1 MSLTIS
7 AWESLRRE
15 WRGEAPCPWVRRWP
29 AMLAVLLILGVV
41 GNLLAG
47 RKPNY
52 YFDEGRPFTH
62 LSTLHLGLIS
72 FVAFSIHRL
81 RRDAVLAAG
90 LQFSAERHAP
100 PAMPRFWL
108 LVGLGYAFLALDE
121 SAALHEKIGN
131 WMAGQSGSG
140 GSPVG
145 QLFDGFVVL
154 SYPLVAGLTVWF
166 ARGELVRFLSVWRP
180 FAAAFVLILLMI
192 GMDMISEPDV
202 FRSLW
207 GGSREHVKWATQWIG
222 TFEDAFKL
230 MAVAMMLIGFLR
242 LRWQVIT
249 ASHPVVVPA

>member
-1 MSLTIS
+1 MFFFRSV
-7 AWESLRRE
+7 WESLRRE
-15 WRGEAPCPWVRRWP
+15 WRGEALCPWVRRWP
-29 AMLAVLLILGVV
+29 AILAVLMILGVV

-62 LSTLHLGLIS
+62 LSTLHLGVTS

-81 RRDAVLAAG
+81 RRDAVAQMG
-90 LQFSAERHAP
+90 SQVSVEHHAP

-108 LVGLGYAFLALDE
+108 LVGVGYAFLALDE

-131 WMAGQSGSG
+131 WMAAQSGSD

-154 SYPLVAGLTVWF
+154 SYPVAAGLAMWY
-166 ARGELVRFLSVWRP
+166 ARGELLRFLSAWRP
-180 FAAAFVLILLMI
+180 FAAAFILILLMI
-192 GMDMISEPDV
+192 GLDMISEPDV

-207 GGSREHVKWATQWIG
+207 GGNRSYAKWATQWLG
-222 TFEDAFKL
+222 TLEDACKL
-230 MAVAMMLIGFLR
+230 MAVALMLMGFLR
-242 LRWQVIT
+242 LRWQLIT
-249 ASHPVVVPA
+249 SPRGVASVA